1 MRLTGAGAGWRAVV
15 AAACGVVLV
24 ATAFPP
30 DGAAV
35 GRPASEALEQ
45 FEAALAAPPSEGIRL
60 VLWGGDAP
68 GARPLTDGDLALLR
82 ELLTR
87 GAMAPEAT
95 DPDEG
100 VGLGLRQTGLAI
112 VPGWSRCYSS
122 ALWAITGEPGQS
134 FVVREP
140 APADVAPEPVCGGN
154 LGSTRTWL
162 DVTMDMDRALYGC
175 ADAMVWVSP
184 PLHPQ
189 VGGPRCFER
198 YYSAHGNGVVFSY
211 WITFWFAVDV
221 FLGEA
226 SVVAAGHD
234 RLL

>member
-1 MRLTGAGAGWRAVV
+1 MRLTEARPRWRPVV
-15 AAACGVVLV
+15 AAACAVVLV
-24 ATAFPP
+24 ATALPP
-30 DGAAV
+30 DAAAA
-35 GRPASEALEQ
+35 GRHASDVLEEL
-45 FEAALAAPPSEGIRL
+45 EAALASPPSEGMR
-60 VLWGGDAP
+60 VVVWGGGAP
-68 GARPLTDGDLALLR
+68 HTRPLNDGDLALLR
-82 ELLTR
+82 EFLK
-87 GAMAPEAT
+87 GGMAPEAT

-100 VGLGLRQTGLAI
+100 VGLGLRQTGLA

-140 APADVAPEPVCGGN
+140 APADVAPEPVCGGS
-154 LGSTRTWL
+154 LGPTRTWL